1 MEYIIIEKEK
11 SAIRK
16 LLDNEK
22 LERINFFLND
32 FNTNLKVINENEKK
46 KDLYR
51 EFGEISKDLI
61 YIYSGIK
68 KQYQS
73 KLYEQHKYQK
83 EYGKYIELS
92 EDVEKIYVPISLNKL
107 DQIANKPLNEFLIG
121 TTGKFVAETKP
132 YDIENVVILEI
143 NKNDVPYFATTDD
156 FPDIL
161 TRILVPPF
169 SIKVSKLELNEIK
182 KKFEQEAKLKNKKSK
197 NNEETENELT
207 KDSEKS
213 DESNNSKKNKITSND
228 AKVEKIRPII
238 KVNLEKIKTNLFD
251 VVTPPID
258 ISKNIE
264 IIKKE
269 YKNGELSEKDIIEQV
284 SDLGIGIYN
293 EYRDYT
299 RLLNQIKKIE
309 KELKHL
315 NNRKKVLKGEE
326 AKENNQNIRN
336 LTKELKEKENN
347 LNTCLE
353 KITEIES
360 EIRKFLKLAF
370 DEKELD
376 MSKQT
381 IKEDNKVSQLD
392 MVKYMELEK
401 SLRTNLN
408 KTNQIIDDV
417 TLLIKSQKKF
427 ARIGAECDAGYSSI
441 IDGFAIKNEAEKL
454 KNRLEKIYK
463 EFETYYFNKLQNKV
477 VDENYE
483 MKLGKILNSSEQV
496 DTFLNYLYNPK
507 STMKKIGINRFEEL
521 ILIEENELKR
531 VICKTT
537 ENLIAKAN
545 LLIIDDELDAIEFKS
560 TAKKILDLLTGKFK
574 IEKYRELKLEEAA
587 EKVSLKLE
595 KAYSINENYKIHD
608 IIAEIM
614 IFEAENIDDKLI
626 EKYLDR
632 LNQLKVGIVKNFVI
646 EEEKV
651 LNKVDKLKGVNL
663 PIDIQKMTKEAEVD
677 LEISLLYH
685 KYGYDKDFNTK
696 EEIVYQDTSANE
708 IKQIL
713 DYIKLSF

>member
-107 DQIANKPLNEFLIG
+107 DEIANKPLNEFLIG

-197 NNEETENELT
+197 NNEETESELT

>member
-107 DQIANKPLNEFLIG
+107 DEIANKPLNEFLIG

-207 KDSEKS
+207 KDLEKS
-213 DESNNSKKNKITSND
+213 EESNNSKKNKITSND

-299 RLLNQIKKIE
+299 RLLNQIKKVE

-463 EFETYYFNKLQNKV
+463 EFEIYYFNKLQNKV

>member
-197 NNEETENELT
+197 NNEETESELT

-213 DESNNSKKNKITSND
+213 EESNNSKKNKITSND

-269 YKNGELSEKDIIEQV
+269 YKNGELSEKDIIEQI

-370 DEKELD
+370 DEKESD
-376 MSKQT
+376 MSKQN

-441 IDGFAIKNEAEKL
+441 IDGFAIKSEAEKL

>member
-121 TTGKFVAETKP
+121 TTGKFVAEIKP

-197 NNEETENELT
+197 NNEETESELT

-269 YKNGELSEKDIIEQV
+269 YKNGELSEKDIIEQI

-401 SLRTNLN
+401 SLRINLN

>member
-182 KKFEQEAKLKNKKSK
+182 KKFEQEVKLKNKKSK

>member
-132 YDIENVVILEI
+132 YDIEKVVILEI

-182 KKFEQEAKLKNKKSK
+182 KKFEQEVKLKNKKSK

-269 YKNGELSEKDIIEQV
+269 YKNGELSEKDIIEQA

-299 RLLNQIKKIE
+299 RLLNQIQKVE

-441 IDGFAIKNEAEKL
+441 IDGFAIKSEAEKL

>member
-107 DQIANKPLNEFLIG
+107 DKIANKPLNEFLIG

-207 KDSEKS
+207 KDLEKS
-213 DESNNSKKNKITSND
+213 EESNNSKKNKITSND

-269 YKNGELSEKDIIEQV
+269 YKNGELSEKDIIEQI

>member
-132 YDIENVVILEI
+132 YDIEKVVILEI

-197 NNEETENELT
+197 NNEETESELT
-207 KDSEKS
+207 KDLEKS

>member
-207 KDSEKS
+207 KDLEKS
-213 DESNNSKKNKITSND
+213 EESNNSKKNKITSND

-269 YKNGELSEKDIIEQV
+269 YKNGELSEKDIIEQI

>member
-132 YDIENVVILEI
+132 YDIEKVVILEI

-182 KKFEQEAKLKNKKSK
+182 KKFEQEVKLKNKKSK

-269 YKNGELSEKDIIEQV
+269 YKNGELSEKDIIEQA

-299 RLLNQIKKIE
+299 RLLNQIKKVE

-441 IDGFAIKNEAEKL
+441 IDGFAIKSEAEKL

>member
-197 NNEETENELT
+197 NNEETESELT
-207 KDSEKS
+207 KDLEKS

>member
-132 YDIENVVILEI
+132 YDIEKVVILEI

-182 KKFEQEAKLKNKKSK
+182 KKFEQEVKLKNKKSK

-269 YKNGELSEKDIIEQV
+269 YKNGELSEKDIIEQA

-299 RLLNQIKKIE
+299 RLLNQIKKVE

-441 IDGFAIKNEAEKL
+441 IDGFAIKSEAEKL

-560 TAKKILDLLTGKFK
+560 TTKKILDLLTGKFK